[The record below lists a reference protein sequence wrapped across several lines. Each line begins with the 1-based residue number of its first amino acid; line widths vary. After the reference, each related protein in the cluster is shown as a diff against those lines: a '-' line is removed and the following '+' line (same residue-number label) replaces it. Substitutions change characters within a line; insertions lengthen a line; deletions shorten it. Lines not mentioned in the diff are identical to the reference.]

1 MGRKSYI
8 EGLDPHVRAELDR
21 RLIDGNFSGYE
32 QLAKEMRERGFV
44 KVGKSALHRYGQAM
58 ERRLQLDRTADELTA
73 MGIGAELA
81 AELAGQSTLV
91 VVIDRRNQR
100 ARLISVP
107 APAPAVIDAIK
118 QIGKSA

>member
-1 MGRKSYI
+1 MGRLCSV
-8 EGLDPHVRAELDR
+8 ERLPAAVRAEVDR
-21 RLIDGNFSGYE
+21 RLIDSNFSGYE
-32 QLAKEMRERGFV
+32 AFAAELRGRGFE
-44 KVGKSALHRYGQAM
+44 KISKTSLHRYGQAM
-58 ERRLQLDRTADELTA
+58 ERRLQLDRTADELTS

-107 APAPAVIDAIK
+107 APAPAVIAAIK
-118 QIGKSA
+118 QIGTSA

>member
-1 MGRKSYI
+1 MGRLCSV
-8 EGLDPHVRAELDR
+8 ECLPAAVRAEVDR
-21 RLIDGNFSGYE
+21 RLIDSNFSGYE
-32 QLAKEMRERGFV
+32 QLAQELQAQGHK
-44 KVGKSALHRYGQAM
+44 KIGKSSLHRYGQAM
-58 ERRLQLDRTADELTA
+58 KRRLQLDRTADELTA

-107 APAPAVIDAIK
+107 APAPSVIDAIK
-118 QIGKSA
+118 QIGKGA